1 MIFLGSSL
9 VVFGMSYTQFKKHTK
24 KHAKT
29 LQSQA
34 LGTKQTALEN
44 DIALRTPNPT
54 LDMELGRYDA
64 RGRSDAYG
72 YSISASQTIR
82 TDGYYKALKSRAQ
95 AKSLLS
101 KAYVYEGK
109 AKYMKKVEETYTQY
123 VYESKLLALLQE
135 EYKLSKKMS
144 HVAKERYVNGSE
156 TKVAY
161 LQAKTQ
167 ALTLKTQMHTT
178 KQQMNSLYYML
189 LAMGGFSKN
198 VSLSKKFIYSVS
210 SKFRGKHKLS
220 TKQKILLAKEK
231 LYASQLQMNQ
241 ERFSS
246 YDVTAGLEKEADQ
259 SILRVGISIP
269 LPFRHNKEEERALSH
284 LKMQQ
289 LSLDRGALAL
299 NIKSQKKMYR
309 SAMAELNAQYAS
321 LRALKKEQQSLV
333 ALLSEGYEIAQGSLF
348 ELMLAKS
355 KLIQTKMSLLQTLKE
370 INQQKIELRLLQGA
384 YND

>member
-1 MIFLGSSL
+1 MVFLGSSL
-9 VVFGMSYTQFKKHTK
+9 VVFGMSYTQFKKYTK

-34 LGTKQTALEN
+34 LNIKQATIEN

-54 LDMELGRYDA
+54 LDMALGRYDA
-64 RGRSDAYG
+64 SGKNDAYG

-82 TDGYYKALKSRAQ
+82 TNGYYNALKNRSE
-95 AKSLLS
+95 AKALLS

-135 EYKLSKKMS
+135 EYKLSKKMT
-144 HVAKERYVNGSE
+144 HITKERYVNGAKP
-156 TKVAY
+156 KVAY

-167 ALTLKTQMHTT
+167 TLTLKTQMHTT

-189 LAMGGFSKN
+189 LAMGGFNKN
-198 VSLSKKFIYSVS
+198 VNLSKKFIYSVS
-210 SKFRGKHKLS
+210 SKFKGKHKLS
-220 TKQKILLAKEK
+220 AKQKILLAKEK
-231 LYASQLQMNQ
+231 LYASQLQINQ
-241 ERFSS
+241 ERFTS
-246 YDVTAGLEKEADQ
+246 YDVTASIEKEPEQ
-259 SILRVGISIP
+259 SILRMGISIP
-269 LPFRHNKEEERALSH
+269 LPLRHNKEEERALAR

-289 LSLDRGALAL
+289 LSLDHDALAL
-299 NIKSQKKMYR
+299 NIKSQKKMYH
-309 SAMAELNAQYAS
+309 SAIVELNAQYAA
-321 LRALKKEQQSLV
+321 LRALEKEQQSLSS
-333 ALLSEGYEIAQGSLF
+333 LLSEGYDIAQGSLF

-355 KLIQTKMSLLQTLKE
+355 KLIQTKISLLQTLKQ
-370 INQQKIELRLLQGA
+370 INQQKIELHLLQGA